1 MGHVFISYSRRD
13 REVVDSIARSMK
25 AEGLGV
31 WIDRQAIQP
40 GNTWRVQIVQ
50 AIDTCDA
57 FVLMLSLA
65 SVASDNVRKEIDLA
79 QDAGRTIFAVMLE
92 PVRLPAEIRYQL
104 AGLQFIAVQ
113 MLGLD
118 EAVHRLLQAVRAHIA
133 SLHPAE
139 EPQTRQAELVIQGI
153 DVAAFDATKQ
163 EQLLGFL
170 AQLVNTSRSELKI
183 AGLAAG
189 SVHVFVDLPAEDAFE
204 LKTLALNRDKRFKK
218 IGITALRLVG
228 DKKFVNIALGVLT
241 APATVGI
248 LQAVWLSTPSLV
260 PVIGITAGKILT
272 LFLVAGAMVVASV
285 SIPTVLAPLVFP
297 SATPTPSLTPT
308 STMTPLPTLTPT
320 STETA
325 TPLANQPPVIDRVE
339 YEEDRSSGYLII
351 LMKIYFQDVDGD
363 AISVHYELI
372 EGSPERDW
380 QASDRRFSPSPA
392 QKEGTFITART
403 HCGSSEVQ
411 VVDAT
416 ATFEATISDQ
426 AGHQSNPILLNIH
439 CH

>member
-1 MGHVFISYSRRD
+1 M
-13 REVVDSIARSMK
+13 VDSIAEAMI
-25 AEGLGV
+25 AAGLEI
-31 WIDRQAIQP
+31 WIDRQDIQP

-50 AIDTCDA
+50 GIDTCDA
-57 FVLMLSLA
+57 FVLMLSPA

-79 QDAGRTIFAVMLE
+79 QDAGRTIFAVMLG
-92 PVRLPAEIRYQL
+92 PVRLRAEIRYQL
-104 AGLQFIAVQ
+104 AGLQFIDVQ

-118 EAVHRLLQAVRAHIA
+118 EAVHRLIQAVRAHIA
-133 SLHPAE
+133 SLHPVE

-153 DVAAFDATKQ
+153 DISAFDATKQ

-218 IGITALRLVG
+218 IGITALRLLG
-228 DKKFVNIALGVLT
+228 NKKFVNIALGVLT
-241 APATVGI
+241 ATATIGI
-248 LQAVWLSTPSLV
+248 LQALWLSTPSLV
-260 PVIGITAGKILT
+260 PIIGITTGKILT
-272 LFLVAGAMVVASV
+272 LVSVAGVIVAASV
-285 SIPTVLAPLVFP
+285 SIPTVVAPLVFP
-297 SATPTPSLTPT
+297 SPTPTLSPT
-308 STMTPLPTLTPT
+308 STVTPLPTLTPT

-325 TPLANQPPVIDRVE
+325 TPFANQPPVIDRVE
-339 YEEDRSSGYLII
+339 YQEDRSSGYLII
-351 LMKIYFQDVDGD
+351 LMKIYFQDIDGD
-363 AISVHYELI
+363 AISIHYELI
-372 EGSPERDW
+372 EVSPERGV
-380 QASDRRFSPSPA
+380 QVSDRPLSPSPA

-403 HCGSSEVQ
+403 HCGSSEVE
-411 VVDAT
+411 VDAT
-416 ATFEATISDQ
+416 ATFEATIFDQ